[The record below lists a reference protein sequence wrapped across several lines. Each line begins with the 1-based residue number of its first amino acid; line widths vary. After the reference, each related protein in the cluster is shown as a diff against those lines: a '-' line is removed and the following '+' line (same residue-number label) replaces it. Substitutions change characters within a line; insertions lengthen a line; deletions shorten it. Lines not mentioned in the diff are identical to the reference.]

1 MRIVVASGLLAATT
15 CFGQPFGTWKMN
27 PARSIFSGGV
37 QPKSFTVRIE
47 PHPKGEVFTVDRT
60 EPDGRTT
67 SVSTILYFDGA
78 AREFQDFE
86 CSGTQL
92 SRRIG
97 GHAVEILRQCGA
109 GAWTRFV
116 RRTPAKPRELILE
129 ITEHHADGRREE
141 KHLTLEKE

>member
-1 MRIVVASGLLAATT
+1 MTAAA
-15 CFGQPFGTWKMN
+15 CFGQPFGIWTMDS
-27 PARSIFSGGV
+27 ARSTFSGGV
-37 QPKSFTVRIE
+37 QLKSFTVRIE
-47 PHPKGEVFTVDRT
+47 PHPKGEVFTIDRT

-67 SVSTILYFDGA
+67 SASTILYFDGV

-97 GHAVEILRQCGA
+97 GQAVEILRQCGA

-116 RRTPAKPRELILE
+116 LRTSAKPRELVLE
-129 ITEHHADGRREE
+129 ITEHHANGRREE
-141 KHLTLEKE
+141 KRLTLEKE